1 MFIIFSGFAEG
12 KSSDMKGSIRVV
24 GKNYLNLFR
33 VHPRMGLIAFC
44 DKTINVLLKWTLQ

>member
-24 GKNYLNLFR
+24 GRNYLNLLYTHGFS
-33 VHPRMGLIAFC
+33 F
-44 DKTINVLLKWTLQ
+44 N